1 MIVGYEQLNSEG
13 KVIRVEVGGYEENT
27 DVDATYEELKE
38 TYSDDDSVIGVF
50 KALDKRGNRHRIVEL
65 ESI

>member
-13 KVIRVEVGGYEENT
+13 KLVRVEVGGYDENT
-27 DVDATYEELKE
+27 DIDATYEELKE
-38 TYSDDDSVIGVF
+38 TYADDDSVIGVF
-50 KALDKRGNRHRIVEL
+50 KALGKRGNRYIIVEM

>member
-13 KVIRVEVGGYEENT
+13 KVVRVEVGGYEENT
-27 DVDATYEELKE
+27 DIDATYEELKE
-38 TYSDDDSVIGVF
+38 TYADDDSVIGVF
-50 KALDKRGNRHRIVEL
+50 KALDIRRGRHRIIEQ

>member
-13 KVIRVEVGGYEENT
+13 KLVRVEVGGYDENT
-27 DVDATYEELKE
+27 DIDAKYEELKE
-38 TYSDDDSVIGVF
+38 TYADDDSVIGVF
-50 KALDKRGNRHRIVEL
+50 KALDKRGNRYRIVEM